1 MAKGLF
7 KKINIEWSGKN
18 LHTHTLD
25 YWGLPFRHSKCK
37 AMGHLQ
43 IKCPLVS
50 SGSDCEDSSKD
61 IRVWSLDKSSDM
73 DIEPSGEQGSEAQT
87 PTNSLDAY
95 TITSILVG
103 KL

>member
-1 MAKGLF
+1 M
-7 KKINIEWSGKN
+7 
-18 LHTHTLD
+18 
-25 YWGLPFRHSKCK
+25 
-37 AMGHLQ
+37 
-43 IKCPLVS
+43 S

-103 KL
+103 KLWNMVPIFVSSLLEAKIFFVASIKIKGDDILGGGPFFYYGVNLQRYI

>member
-1 MAKGLF
+1 M
-7 KKINIEWSGKN
+7 
-18 LHTHTLD
+18 
-25 YWGLPFRHSKCK
+25 
-37 AMGHLQ
+37 
-43 IKCPLVS
+43 S